1 MTSSATP
8 NAYLVMAMVSEE
20 GKLLLQSETICFDRE
35 LAFSIADDEGDHCT
49 WVGVYALD
57 ADGRSLQNSAVYCS
71 GCLHGS
77 GVRNSRSGSGGRQ
90 ASVILS

>member
-1 MTSSATP
+1 MTSSTTP

-35 LAFSIADDEGDHCT
+35 LAFSIADDEGDHRT

-57 ADGRSLQNSAVYCS
+57 ANGRSLQNSAVYCS
-71 GCLHGS
+71 GCLDGP
-77 GVRNSRSGSGGRQ
+77 GTRNSRSGSGGRQ

>member
-35 LAFSIADDEGDHCT
+35 LAFSIADDEGDHRT

-57 ADGRSLQNSAVYCS
+57 AEGRSLQNSAVYCS
-71 GCLHGS
+71 GCLHAPGTGTPRHLTGS
-77 GVRNSRSGSGGRQ
+77 AQAGVIFS
-90 ASVILS
+90 